1 MVDLILTLL
10 LALIA
15 SVVAIMQ
22 GVQHSVFSLITVYW
36 LVLATKNWL
45 LLRRETDT
53 DAGRRTKERATMY
66 ANGRKEAMKKGMED
80 KEDGVR

>member
-22 GVQHSVFSLITVYW
+22 GVQQSVFSLITIYW
-36 LVLATKNWL
+36 IVLAAKNWML
-45 LLRRETDT
+45 IRR
-53 DAGRRTKERATMY
+53 
-66 ANGRKEAMKKGMED
+66 KK
-80 KEDGVR
+80 

>member
-22 GVQHSVFSLITVYW
+22 GVQYSVFSLITVYW
-36 LVLATKNWL
+36 LVLAVKNWL
-45 LLRRETDT
+45 L
-53 DAGRRTKERATMY
+53 AKKGRR
-66 ANGRKEAMKKGMED
+66 
-80 KEDGVR
+80 

>member
-22 GVQHSVFSLITVYW
+22 GVQQSVFSLITVYW

-45 LLRRETDT
+45 LLKKVRRKHEK
-53 DAGRRTKERATMY
+53 RY
-66 ANGRKEAMKKGMED
+66 
-80 KEDGVR
+80 DG

>member
-22 GVQHSVFSLITVYW
+22 GVQNSVFSLITVYW

-45 LLRRETDT
+45 LFKK
-53 DAGRRTKERATMY
+53 GRRKH
-66 ANGRKEAMKKGMED
+66 D
-80 KEDGVR
+80 KS

>member
-10 LALIA
+10 LAMIA

-36 LVLATKNWL
+36 LVLAAKNWL
-45 LLRRETDT
+45 LVAAGEEREE
-53 DAGRRTKERATMY
+53 TKWL
-66 ANGRKEAMKKGMED
+66 NLPKS
-80 KEDGVR
+80 

>member
-22 GVQHSVFSLITVYW
+22 GVQQSVFSLITIYW
-36 LVLATKNWL
+36 IVLAAKNWL
-45 LLRRETDT
+45 LIRR
-53 DAGRRTKERATMY
+53 
-66 ANGRKEAMKKGMED
+66 KK
-80 KEDGVR
+80 

>member
-1 MVDLILTLL
+1 MVDIVLTLL

-36 LVLATKNWL
+36 IVLAVKNWL
-45 LLRRETDT
+45 LVEK
-53 DAGRRTKERATMY
+53 GRRQH
-66 ANGRKEAMKKGMED
+66 D
-80 KEDGVR
+80 KP

>member
-22 GVQHSVFSLITVYW
+22 GAQQSVFSLITVYW

-45 LLRRETDT
+45 LMRR
-53 DAGRRTKERATMY
+53 GGKQ
-66 ANGRKEAMKKGMED
+66 NG
-80 KEDGVR
+80 